1 MASAFASLPDPIK
14 ELPIRMTPLHPRF
27 GVEIH
32 DVDLRGVTAR
42 DGYPAIR
49 QAFESHTLLL
59 FRDQRLDDDAH
70 LALGALFGPIEDRS
84 QGANGPKP
92 AMSQVSNRRDD
103 MTLAPADDD
112 HTLNLMANQL
122 WHTDS
127 TFLPAPALAN
137 ILAIRVVSSR
147 GGETEFASTRA
158 AWQDMPEGLKA
169 RARHAVL
176 RHRYAHSRAKISA
189 RLATQE
195 LFTKWSDQ
203 AWKAVW
209 RNPVTGEDGLYVAS
223 HAFAVDGLAEA
234 EGQALIDELIAFATR
249 PGTVYCHD
257 WRPGDVLIWD
267 ERAMLHRGR
276 PWPYEEE
283 RTLASICITARDV
296 DGLDRMRP

>member
-1 MASAFASLPDPIK
+1 MASAFASLPGTMSDAPMPI
-14 ELPIRMTPLHPRF
+14 TPLHPRF
-27 GVEIH
+27 GVEVH
-32 DVDLRGVTAR
+32 NVDLSGVTAG

-49 QAFESHTLLL
+49 QAFETHSLLL
-59 FRDQRLDDDAH
+59 FRDQRLDDAAH

-84 QGANGPKP
+84 QGENGPAPK
-92 AMSQVSNRRDD
+92 MSQVSNRRED
-103 MTLAPADDD
+103 MSIAPADDD

-137 ILAIRVVSSR
+137 ILAARVVSSR

-158 AWQDMPEGLKA
+158 AWQDMPESLKA
-169 RARHAVL
+169 KTRNAVFH
-176 RHRYAHSRAKISA
+176 HRYAHSRAKISP
-189 RLATQE
+189 RLATQD

-209 RNPVTGEDGLYVAS
+209 RNPVTGEDGLYIAS
-223 HAFAVDGLAEA
+223 HAFAVEALPEA

-249 PGTVYCHD
+249 PGAVYAHA

>member
-1 MASAFASLPDPIK
+1 M
-14 ELPIRMTPLHPRF
+14 RMTPLHSRF

-32 DVDLRGVTAR
+32 DVDLAAVTAR

-49 QAFESHTLLL
+49 QAFETHTLLL
-59 FRDQRLDDDAH
+59 FRDQQLDDEAR

-84 QGANGPKP
+84 QGAIGSKPK
-92 AMSQVSNRRDD
+92 MSQVSNRREDR
-103 MTLAPADDD
+103 TIAPADDE

-137 ILAIRVVSSR
+137 ILAARVVSSR
-147 GGETEFASTRA
+147 GGETEFASTRS
-158 AWQDMPEGLKA
+158 AWQDMPERLKA
-169 RARHAVL
+169 KARHAVL
-176 RHRYAHSRAKISA
+176 HHRYAHSRAKVSA

-195 LFTKWSDQ
+195 MFTKWSDQ

-209 RNPVTGEDGLYVAS
+209 RNPVTGEDGLYIAS
-223 HAFAVDGLAEA
+223 HAFAVDGLPEA

-249 PGTVYCHD
+249 PGTVYAHS

-296 DGLDRMRP
+296 DGLDQMRP

>member
-1 MASAFASLPDPIK
+1 MASAFASLSDRMKDAPM
-14 ELPIRMTPLHPRF
+14 RMTPLHPRF
-27 GVEIH
+27 GVEVH
-32 DVDLRGVTAR
+32 DVDFRRVTAK

-49 QAFESHTLLL
+49 EAFETHSLLL
-59 FRDQRLDDDAH
+59 FGDQRLDDEAH

-84 QGANGPKP
+84 QGKNGPKP
-92 AMSQVSNRRDD
+92 AMSQVSNRRED

-137 ILAIRVVSSR
+137 ILAARVVSSR

-158 AWQDMPEGLKA
+158 AWRDMPGSLKA
-169 RARHAVL
+169 RARHAVF

-195 LFTKWSDQ
+195 LFTTWSDQ
-203 AWKAVW
+203 AWKALW
-209 RNPVTGEDGLYVAS
+209 PNPVTGEDALYIAS
-223 HAFAVDGLAEA
+223 HAYTVEGLPEA
-234 EGQALIDELIAFATR
+234 KGQALIDKLIAFATR
-249 PGTVYCHD
+249 PGTVYSHN

-267 ERAMLHRGR
+267 ERAVLHRGR

-283 RTLASICITARDV
+283 RTLASMCVTARDV